1 MKTGRSGKK
10 PRYSGDCLESLDGKG
25 QKDRLTSMTVGP
37 FTVAQVW
44 TRPYCGARGQGQP
57 GGQLWREGRGAAS
70 QLLGDWVP
78 GEQGLGSHWSRLSGG
93 SMEMSPFL
101 VTGQEG
107 EERGQRGIPRTTGAF
122 PSSVLAPSLY
132 GAVFWGALLPLAG
145 SDLEGPLWAPLS
157 LPPGCGQAL
166 AQACTLQRA
175 GGVVLNK

>member
-1 MKTGRSGKK
+1 MEGGEGSCLTTPGR
-10 PRYSGDCLESLDGKG
+10 
-25 QKDRLTSMTVGP
+25 
-37 FTVAQVW
+37 
-44 TRPYCGARGQGQP
+44 
-57 GGQLWREGRGAAS
+57 
-70 QLLGDWVP
+70 
-78 GEQGLGSHWSRLSGG
+78 LGSRRTGIRVPLEPTQRG

-166 AQACTLQRA
+166 AQVCTLQRA